1 MNMNIGTY
9 ICIYAYN
16 ILCLDISDWSG
27 CLQGKEWVWGDGPQ
41 IIDESVGLAIHH
53 KQQTKAYD
61 CMVTGCAPL
70 QNLWKAGANLCACVC
85 SCISSLWILL
95 ATVSSNPA
103 SFIYTKAKT
112 LTRAKG
118 KKQQTSSGR
127 EHTFHWFLAYPAS
140 SLWIPVDPNWTMS
153 GQHPWLRLSD
163 IRCLLFLL
171 LSQFNC
177 IRGGIGSP

>member
-1 MNMNIGTY
+1 MHIGTY

-27 CLQGKEWVWGDGPQ
+27 CLHGKEWVWGDGPQ
-41 IIDESVGLAIHH
+41 INDESVGLAIHH

-85 SCISSLWILL
+85 ICCISSLWILL
-95 ATVSSNPA
+95 VTVSSYPV
-103 SFIYTKAKT
+103 SYIYTKAKT

-118 KKQQTSSGR
+118 KNSKHQAEENT
-127 EHTFHWFLAYPAS
+127 HITDFLR
-140 SLWIPVDPNWTMS
+140 I
-153 GQHPWLRLSD
+153 RLH
-163 IRCLLFLL
+163 LFEFLL
-171 LSQFNC
+171 TKTGQCQVNITHGFTSVTSAVFSSSSCRSLVVFEELW
-177 IRGGIGSP
+177 